1 MTQIRP
7 KQTLSNIWQRYEQT
21 LKLLLHTLNQLAQ
34 KQKEI
39 IKERLHVN
47 TINLAGDQAEQYEK
61 RIKELEAQV
70 QELIAKEPISSSSS
84 TVTKSSKKETN
95 EMSYEATVQKRF
107 DKLMKEVRAGRLD
120 INTLTPQD
128 QSVIRQMLENE

>member
-21 LKLLLHTLNQLAQ
+21 LKLLLDTLNQLAQ

-47 TINLAGDQAEQYEK
+47 TINLAGDQADQYEK
-61 RIKELEAQV
+61 RIKELETQIE
-70 QELIAKEPISSSSS
+70 ELLSKESITNLGP
-84 TVTKSSKKETN
+84 KSSKKETN
-95 EMSYEATVQKRF
+95 ETSYEATVQKRF
-107 DKLMKEVRAGRLD
+107 TKLMKEVKAGRLD
-120 INTLTPQD
+120 INTITPQD
-128 QSVIRQMLENE
+128 QLVIRQMLENE

>member
-1 MTQIRP
+1 
-7 KQTLSNIWQRYEQT
+7 
-21 LKLLLHTLNQLAQ
+21 LLHTLNQLAQ

>member
-21 LKLLLHTLNQLAQ
+21 LKLLLDTLNQLAQ

-47 TINLAGDQAEQYEK
+47 TINLAGDQADQYEK
-61 RIKELEAQV
+61 RIKELEKQIE
-70 QELIAKEPISSSSS
+70 ELLSKESITNLGP
-84 TVTKSSKKETN
+84 KSSKKETN
-95 EMSYEATVQKRF
+95 ETSYEATVQKRF
-107 DKLMKEVRAGRLD
+107 TKLMKEVKAGRLD
-120 INTLTPQD
+120 INTITPQD
-128 QSVIRQMLENE
+128 QLVIRQMLENE

>member
-21 LKLLLHTLNQLAQ
+21 LKLLLDTLNQLAQ

-47 TINLAGDQAEQYEK
+47 TINLAGDQADQYEK
-61 RIKELEAQV
+61 KIKELEKQIE
-70 QELIAKEPISSSSS
+70 ELLSKESITNLGP
-84 TVTKSSKKETN
+84 KSSKKETN
-95 EMSYEATVQKRF
+95 ETSYEATVQKRF
-107 DKLMKEVRAGRLD
+107 SKLMKEVKAGRLD

-128 QSVIRQMLENE
+128 QLVIRQMLENE

>member
-21 LKLLLHTLNQLAQ
+21 LKLLLDTLNQLAQ

-47 TINLAGDQAEQYEK
+47 TINLAGDQADQYEK
-61 RIKELEAQV
+61 RIKELEKQI
-70 QELIAKEPISSSSS
+70 EDLLSKESITNLGP
-84 TVTKSSKKETN
+84 KSSKKETN
-95 EMSYEATVQKRF
+95 ETSYEATVQKRF
-107 DKLMKEVRAGRLD
+107 TKLMKEVKAGRLD

-128 QSVIRQMLENE
+128 QLVIRQMLENE